1 MCGEYDCTEDE
12 MLLFAALQVQVDEE
26 MQRRKKSLGAEDKEE
41 EEDEEENEGEDEG
54 EDGGVDAA
62 LDSLQDALDGSSSS
76 RRPSD
81 ITKIPQLQDLLSYY
95 MPKKLGLKSY
105 KKGYFVL
112 KDVNLS
118 IYKDESKVNQETKFH
133 QDLTKCEVSQ
143 TTKFAGKELAI
154 KLLISDLNEAK
165 KELIIRLDSTEK
177 YAKWLVAFKLA
188 TKGRTMADSC
198 YEEEVESLKSVLN
211 LQRMSTKQTRLSSSD
226 YHSPKFDPGSCLS
239 PRILK
244 KMSAQEAVSRIS
256 AIHSHVTRM
265 SVREAQ
271 MEYIR
276 AWQQLP
282 ETGNAY
288 FVVKFQNQ
296 KKEELLAISPD
307 HMARLDIH
315 TGEPLRTWTYAA
327 VVNWSVNWDTCHVHL
342 QVNGEKLALQ
352 CYTADCK
359 VIHEF
364 IGAYIFL
371 MLRSPDQGQELDE
384 EYFQK
389 LTGGRD

>member
-1 MCGEYDCTEDE
+1 MEQGIREEDAVLLRVKFYHFYDLNPKHDRVRINQIYQQMRWSLMCGEYDCTEDE

-62 LDSLQDALDGSSSS
+62 LDSLQDALNGSSSS

-143 TTKFAGKELAI
+143 TTKFAGKEFAI

-165 KELIIRLDSTEK
+165 KELIIRLDSVEK
-177 YAKWLVAFKLA
+177 
-188 TKGRTMADSC
+188 
-198 YEEEVESLKSVLN
+198 
-211 LQRMSTKQTRLSSSD
+211 
-226 YHSPKFDPGSCLS
+226 
-239 PRILK
+239 
-244 KMSAQEAVSRIS
+244 
-256 AIHSHVTRM
+256 
-265 SVREAQ
+265 
-271 MEYIR
+271 
-276 AWQQLP
+276 
-282 ETGNAY
+282 
-288 FVVKFQNQ
+288 
-296 KKEELLAISPD
+296 
-307 HMARLDIH
+307 
-315 TGEPLRTWTYAA
+315 
-327 VVNWSVNWDTCHVHL
+327 
-342 QVNGEKLALQ
+342 
-352 CYTADCK
+352 
-359 VIHEF
+359 
-364 IGAYIFL
+364 
-371 MLRSPDQGQELDE
+371 
-384 EYFQK
+384 
-389 LTGGRD
+389 